1 VKVLVIGSGGRE
13 HALVRALNRDPQ
25 VSELVCAPGNAGIAA
40 EARTHPVDVADAQAV
55 ADLADSVDADLVVI
69 GPELPLV
76 NGAADEIRARGRLC
90 FGPDQ
95 AAAELEGSKSF
106 AKEVMSAAG
115 VPTAAAITAR
125 TLDEAEEAFDR
136 FGAPYVVKADGLAA
150 GKGVVVTDDIDVA
163 GNHAAECL
171 ATEAGRV
178 VIEEYL
184 DGPEVSLFVLCDGTT
199 AVPLQPAQ
207 DFKRAY
213 DNDAGPNT
221 GGMGAY
227 TPLPWA
233 PTDLPEE
240 VVRSVAQPVL
250 AEMAARGTPFV
261 GLLYVGLAL
270 TSRGLRVVEFNVR
283 FGDPET
289 QAVLE
294 LLETPLA
301 GVLQAAAMGSL
312 SDLEPLQWRDD
323 AAVIVVLAS
332 SGYPASARTGDTI
345 TGLADAGETLGVAVL
360 HAGTSRQGE
369 DVVSSGGRVL
379 GVVGTGESIAAARAA
394 AYAALDKIH
403 LADSHYRSDIAAKV
417 NSA

>member
-25 VSELVCAPGNAGIAA
+25 VSELVCAPGNAGIAT

-55 ADLADSVDADLVVI
+55 ADLADDVDADLVVI